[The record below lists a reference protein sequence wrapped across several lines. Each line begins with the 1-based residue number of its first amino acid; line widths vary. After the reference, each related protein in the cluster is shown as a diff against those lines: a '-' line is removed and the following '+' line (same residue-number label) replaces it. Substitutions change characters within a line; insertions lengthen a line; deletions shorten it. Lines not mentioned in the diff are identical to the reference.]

1 MISFLFFL
9 LSSRTVK
16 KDCPAKIVIAAR
28 RATQELEITCAN
40 LEHNHDTT
48 PDMFASYPESRRLND
63 EQVAIVRPLIDM
75 NVRPSLIAQKLQKE
89 TGKLILRLNQ

>member
-1 MISFLFFL
+1 MLNGYCDICLFF

-28 RATQELEITCAN
+28 RDTQELELTCAN

-48 PDMFASYPESRRLND
+48 PDMFASYPENSRLND
-63 EQVAIVRPLIDM
+63 EQFAFVRPLIDM
-75 NVRPSLIAQKLQKE
+75 NVQPSFIAQ
-89 TGKLILRLNQ
+89 